1 MLSNPTNSKLPAVK
15 KSAKDSKFLR
25 LVLAGIL
32 GTLAFNFAMYA
43 DISIT
48 GVPLDI
54 ANILGQ
60 LTVGES
66 ELAPIVGH
74 AIHLGNGIG
83 LALLF
88 GYVALPISK
97 RIIRLPIMV
106 YALAFVVIELVVA
119 TWFGLFPA
127 LGAGVAGLNIAPEV
141 PVMTLFRHI
150 VFGLVLG
157 VSVRR

>member
-1 MLSNPTNSKLPAVK
+1 MTKHAWKPLE
-15 KSAKDSKFLR
+15 SAKDSKFLR

-54 ANILGQ
+54 ANMLGQ

-97 RIIRLPIMV
+97 RSNTKHNFAIGHEPFFFPRLIISFIP
-106 YALAFVVIELVVA
+106 
-119 TWFGLFPA
+119 
-127 LGAGVAGLNIAPEV
+127 
-141 PVMTLFRHI
+141 
-150 VFGLVLG
+150 
-157 VSVRR
+157 